1 MVLLWSFWPLL
12 TPVAAAVE
20 AEWVDLLQSKARQLT
35 TILETSQPE
44 PFVTVTARDVS
55 LNAWGNETAPGVALE
70 LVSGPTAITMEAIK
84 IKGGLIQSFSLNNRN
99 ILLQRPHMDQM
110 DGSIFWPGPQSKWG
124 WPPPKAIDPTPSKD
138 FTTAYA
144 LEIDFMTRSFEL
156 RSPVWEEQ
164 NLSVS
169 KKVSV
174 DVSRMSFLIDYGIHV
189 GGDTKIKWAP
199 WEISRVQPY
208 GLTFFRTGSE
218 QTSGTWPSL
227 DLKHRDGVTW
237 FPQVGDKAS
246 GKLFAST
253 VPSLPSSEMS
263 WLAHTDGALLF
274 VKCFHHIPNGT
285 QAPGELQIEIYDG
298 TDYVEIEQQGAYQE
312 VFPGQ
317 PLTWRVEWLLRELPA
332 GAKPIPGERLL
343 VAAADELCS

>member
-1 MVLLWSFWPLL
+1 
-12 TPVAAAVE
+12 
-20 AEWVDLLQSKARQLT
+20 
-35 TILETSQPE
+35 
-44 PFVTVTARDVS
+44 
-55 LNAWGNETAPGVALE
+55 
-70 LVSGPTAITMEAIK
+70 MEAIK
-84 IKGGLIQSFSLNNRN
+84 IKGGLIQSFSLNNRS
-99 ILLQRPHMDQM
+99 ILLQRPSMDQM
-110 DGSIFWPGPQSKWG
+110 DGTIFWPGPQSKWG

-144 LEIDFMTRSFEL
+144 LEIDFTTHSFEL

-189 GGDTKIKWAP
+189 GGETKIKWAP
-199 WEISRVQPY
+199 WEISRVEPY
-208 GLTFFRTGSE
+208 GLTFFKTGSE
-218 QTSGTWPSL
+218 QTSGTWKSL
-227 DLKHRDGVTW
+227 DLKHSDGVTW

-263 WLAHTDGALLF
+263 WLAHTDGVLLF
-274 VKCFHHIPNGT
+274 VKCFHHVPNGT
-285 QAPGELQIEIYDG
+285 EAPGELQIEIYDG
-298 TDYVEIEQQGAYQE
+298 TDYVEVEQQGAYQE

-317 PLTWRVEWLLRELPA
+317 PVTWRVEWLLRELPA
-332 GAKPIPGERLL
+332 GAKPVPGDPVL
-343 VAAADELCS
+343 VATADELCS